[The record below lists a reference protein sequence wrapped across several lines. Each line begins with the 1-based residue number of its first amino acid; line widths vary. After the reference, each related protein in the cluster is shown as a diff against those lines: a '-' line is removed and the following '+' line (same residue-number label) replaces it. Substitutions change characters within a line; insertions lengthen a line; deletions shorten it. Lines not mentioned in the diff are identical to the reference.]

1 MDISVNFN
9 SDLFHPH
16 LADGAQVNPGVHGAE
31 LAWWLGKELAKKGV
45 ATSYPESED
54 WGWFIEYIVG
64 DNEYSLC
71 CANVENR
78 TNEWHIYLN
87 PHAKSMF
94 GRNKAKMEDAHLL
107 ISALK
112 ELLEKNKEIINI
124 VWSGKYAS

>member
-1 MDISVNFN
+1 MYISVNFN

-16 LADGAQVNPGVHGAE
+16 LADEAQVNPGVYGAE

-45 ATSYPESED
+45 PTTYPESED
-54 WGWFIEYIVG
+54 WGWFIEYIVD

-87 PHAKSMF
+87 PHAKSLF
-94 GRNKAKMEDAHLL
+94 GRNKAKIEDAHLL

-112 ELLEKNKEIINI
+112 ELLEKNKEIINV
-124 VWSGKYAS
+124 VWCGTYA

>member
-16 LADGAQVNPGVHGAE
+16 LADEAQVNPGVYGAE

-45 ATSYPESED
+45 PTTYPESED
-54 WGWFIEYIVG
+54 WGWFIEYIVD

-78 TNEWHIYLN
+78 INEWHIYLN
-87 PHAKSMF
+87 PHAKSLF
-94 GRNKAKMEDAHLL
+94 GRNKAKIEDAHLL

-112 ELLEKNKEIINI
+112 ELLEKNKEIINV
-124 VWSGKYAS
+124 VWCGTYA

>member
-16 LADGAQVNPGVHGAE
+16 LADEAQVNPGVYGAE

-45 ATSYPESED
+45 PTTYPESED
-54 WGWFIEYIVG
+54 WGWFIEYIVD

-87 PHAKSMF
+87 PHAKSLF
-94 GRNKAKMEDAHLL
+94 GRKKAKIEDAHLL

-112 ELLEKNKEIINI
+112 ELLEKNKEIINV
-124 VWSGKYAS
+124 VWCGTYA

>member
-1 MDISVNFN
+1 MDTSVTFN

-16 LADGAQVNPGVHGAE
+16 LADEAQVNPGVHGAE

-45 ATSYPESED
+45 AASYPESAD
-54 WGWFIEYIVG
+54 WGWFIEYNVD

-71 CANVENR
+71 CGNVENR
-78 TNEWHIYLN
+78 SNEWHIYLD

-94 GRNKAKMEDAHLL
+94 GRNKAKIENAHLL

-112 ELLEKNKEIINI
+112 ELLYENTEITNV
-124 VWSGKYAS
+124 VWSGEYP